1 MRKMQVLGI
10 ELQDHTVREAMKKTD
25 AFLRDGKVSTIAYI
39 TMRGLMEA

>member
-25 AFLRDGKVSTIAYI
+25 AFLRDGKSVRLPIL
-39 TMRGLMEA
+39 RCVV